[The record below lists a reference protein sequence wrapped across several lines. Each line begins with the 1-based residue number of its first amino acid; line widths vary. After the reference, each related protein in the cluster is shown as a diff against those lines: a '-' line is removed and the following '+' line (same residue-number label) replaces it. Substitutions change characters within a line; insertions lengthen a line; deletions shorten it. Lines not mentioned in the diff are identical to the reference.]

1 MSNASKRIVSP
12 YYDYFRKL
20 GHAFR
25 EVEARAKP
33 RGGRE
38 GIGRDKG
45 PETSEAGSR
54 VEKRGWWQRGVWW
67 RSIQSQ
73 SI

>member
-1 MSNASKRIVSP
+1 MNQ
-12 YYDYFRKL
+12 YFYYFRKV
-20 GHAFR
+20 GHGFR
-25 EVEARAKP
+25 EGEARGKP

-54 VEKRGWWQRGVWW
+54 VEKRGVAKGCGV
-67 RSIQSQ
+67 
-73 SI
+73 